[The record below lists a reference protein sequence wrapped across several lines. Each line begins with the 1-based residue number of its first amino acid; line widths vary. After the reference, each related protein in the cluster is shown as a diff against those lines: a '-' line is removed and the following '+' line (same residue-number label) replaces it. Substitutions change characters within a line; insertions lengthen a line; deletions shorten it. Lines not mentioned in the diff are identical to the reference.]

1 MGTKDDEVLQEF
13 LQESRDNLA
22 PFEAALPRL
31 EGEPPSPQLLMDLY
45 RYIHNVKGA
54 CGFLRF
60 GGLETLA
67 RAGEDLLELAR
78 QKRLVLEPGH
88 RAALA
93 SLAETLRKGL
103 ERIEATGSEA
113 GADDAE
119 LLSRLRRL
127 QEGASPAAPPPA
139 RTPAPQG
146 RS

>member
-22 PFEAALPRL
+22 PFEAGLPRL
-31 EGEPPSPQLLMDLY
+31 EGEPASPQLLMDLY

-60 GGLETLA
+60 GGMETLA
-67 RAGEDLLELAR
+67 RAGEELLELAR
-78 QKRLVLEPGH
+78 QQRLALGPGH
-88 RAALA
+88 REALGALA
-93 SLAETLRKGL
+93 EALRQRLA
-103 ERIEATGSEA
+103 RIEATGAEA
-113 GADDAE
+113 GAEDAE

-127 QEGASPAAPPPA
+127 QEGASPASPPPA
-139 RTPAPQG
+139 RPPAPQG

>member
-22 PFEAALPRL
+22 PFEEGLSRL
-31 EGEPPSPQLLMDLY
+31 EAEPPSPQLLMDLY

-67 RAGEDLLELAR
+67 RAGEELLELAR
-78 QKRLVLEPGH
+78 QKRLVLEPAH
-88 RAALA
+88 RASLAALA
-93 SLAETLRKGL
+93 KALREGL

-113 GADDAE
+113 GGAPGE
-119 LLSRLRRL
+119 LLSRLRAHAL
-127 QEGASPAAPPPA
+127 QGQS
-139 RTPAPQG
+139 
-146 RS
+146 